1 MKFKKFESFVNENI
15 QKGQLKYA
23 EDFADKLFSKYGID
37 VAFTK
42 HFIERV
48 NDERNTPEITLDEL
62 IQIFQ
67 KTAEKFG
74 KEFSAEYDT
83 LQVVVKDIAT
93 QINIPFVLKPYPDPR
108 EETTLVSKTIM
119 RTPDFRTS
127 RSNKLLKV

>member
-1 MKFKKFESFVNENI
+1 MKFKKFDSFVNENI
-15 QKGQLKYA
+15 QKGQLKFA
-23 EDFADKLFSKYGID
+23 EDMADKLFAKYGID

-74 KEFSAEYDT
+74 KEFSSEYKT

-93 QINIPFVLKPYPDPR
+93 QINIPFVLKPDPDPR

-119 RTPDFRTS
+119 RTSEFRTS
-127 RSNKLLKV
+127 SSNKILKV